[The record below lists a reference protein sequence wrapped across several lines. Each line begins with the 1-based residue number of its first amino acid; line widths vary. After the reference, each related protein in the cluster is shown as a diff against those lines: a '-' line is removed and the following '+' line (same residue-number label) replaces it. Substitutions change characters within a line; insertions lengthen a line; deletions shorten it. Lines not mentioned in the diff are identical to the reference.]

1 MPTQNDVPGT
11 KPETLPGA
19 EDMQEMT
26 DRISELVERS
36 QKVWASSLDRNVGD
50 MATANP
56 DPLNALPAISRLTQ
70 DYLDNP
76 QKLAGAT
83 VEYWTQQAD
92 LWTRIVKRGMG
103 EADAGPVVTPAKG
116 DKRFKDQA
124 WDENPFFDYLKQSY
138 LMTGN
143 WLKQRLDDAEGLSP
157 QERRKLDFLTRNY
170 IEALSPTNYAAT
182 NPEVLQA
189 TVEEKGENL
198 IRGLENLLRDIER
211 GKGTLLIRQTD
222 MDAFKVGDNLAT
234 TPGKIIYQNEVM
246 QLIQYAPAT
255 EKVYARPLL
264 IVPPWI
270 NKFYILDLNEKKSMI
285 RWLVAQGHSVFVISW
300 INPDE
305 HQRGESWES
314 YMHKGPL
321 AAIEKVLDETG
332 ADKVNL
338 VGYCIGGTMLG
349 TTLAYMAA
357 NGDQRAGSATFL
369 TAQLDFTDAGELQS
383 LVDDQLIETVESKV
397 AGCGYLGAENMA
409 AAFNSLR
416 STDLIWGFVI
426 NNYLLGKENFPFD
439 LLYWNSDSTHMPG
452 QVHVYY
458 LDKFYNRN
466 TLAKGEM
473 EIGGVALDLKKV
485 KVPAYHVAT
494 VEDHIAPA
502 PSAYRAAKLLG
513 SRSQRF
519 VLTGSGHIAGV
530 VNPPDAGKYQHWV
543 RTGIRQA
550 DLAEWREGTT
560 EVPGSWWPD
569 WDAWLAKQSKNKQV
583 AAREPGAK
591 LGQIEDAPGAYV
603 KARFDAR

>member
-1 MPTQNDVPGT
+1 MPTQNDAPET
-11 KPETLPGA
+11 PPETLPGA

-36 QKVWASSLDRNVGD
+36 QKAWASSLDRSVGD
-50 MATANP
+50 MASANP
-56 DPLNALPAISRLTQ
+56 DPLNAMPAISRMTQ
-70 DYLDNP
+70 EYLDHP
-76 QKLAGAT
+76 QKLAEAT

-92 LWTRIVKRGMG
+92 LWTRIMKRGLG

-116 DKRFKDQA
+116 DKRFRDEA

-143 WLKQRLDDAEGLSP
+143 WLKQHLDDAEGLSP
-157 QERRKLDFLTRNY
+157 RERRKLEFLTRNY
-170 IEALSPTNYAAT
+170 IEALSPTNYPAT

-189 TVEEKGENL
+189 TVDEKGENL

-211 GKGTLLIRQTD
+211 GKGHLLIRQTD
-222 MDAFKVGDNLAT
+222 MDAFKVGENLAT
-234 TPGKIIYQNEVM
+234 TPGKVIYQNEVM

-255 EKVYARPLL
+255 DKVYARPLL
-264 IVPPWI
+264 FVPPWI
-270 NKFYILDLNEKKSMI
+270 NKFYVLDLNEKKSMI

-321 AAIEKVLDETG
+321 TAIEKALEETG
-332 ADKVNL
+332 ADKVNI

-357 NGDQRAGSATFL
+357 NGDQRVGSATFL

-383 LVDDQLIETVESKV
+383 LIDDQVIETVESKV

-426 NNYLLGKENFPFD
+426 NNYILGKENFPFD
-439 LLYWNSDSTHMPG
+439 LLYWN
-452 QVHVYY
+452 
-458 LDKFYNRN
+458 
-466 TLAKGEM
+466 
-473 EIGGVALDLKKV
+473 
-485 KVPAYHVAT
+485 
-494 VEDHIAPA
+494 
-502 PSAYRAAKLLG
+502 
-513 SRSQRF
+513 
-519 VLTGSGHIAGV
+519 
-530 VNPPDAGKYQHWV
+530 
-543 RTGIRQA
+543 
-550 DLAEWREGTT
+550 
-560 EVPGSWWPD
+560 
-569 WDAWLAKQSKNKQV
+569 
-583 AAREPGAK
+583 
-591 LGQIEDAPGAYV
+591 
-603 KARFDAR
+603 